1 MLSGDQ
7 NKPAGKSGQRK
18 KNTQQQGKKSG
29 SQRRTSAQP
38 QELQQDQ
45 LKDIP
50 EVVSAPVV
58 STMEE
63 ALTGTSLGHGSPADS
78 VPTVEVVSEQAD
90 PVRPTE
96 AAPVQ
101 STVATLVPSAEP
113 APVSY
118 QTIAN
123 AYCNYTLESLDRTRS
138 FFEKLAAVRSP
149 DKALELQAEFAKQA
163 CDGFVTEAEKIRELH
178 SELARQRVKRWED
191 FVARMIS
198 PSLERQ

>member
-1 MLSGDQ
+1 MLSGD

-29 SQRRTSAQP
+29 LQRRASAQP

-63 ALTGTSLGHGSPADS
+63 ALTGTSLAHGSPADS
-78 VPTVEVVSEQAD
+78 VPAVEVASEQAE
-90 PVRPTE
+90 PVPPTE

-138 FFEKLAAVRSP
+138 FLEKLAAVRSP

-191 FVARMIS
+191 FLARMIS
-198 PSLERQ
+198 PALERR